1 VKLISWNLLHK
12 GGATLDSVERLIAAE
27 QPRLLLLQETLEAL
41 DALPL
46 RVGGHYARVALPG
59 KRHGLAAWSP
69 EPFIE
74 APADLVLQPGI
85 LVRRVC
91 QIVKTRDFS
100 VANVHLSHGQLL
112 NRRQLRRISQILSF
126 RAAIVGDCNMVG
138 APFLKEFRDVGPR
151 RPTHAMA
158 GLLPLRIDRCFVR
171 GLDCA
176 EARLLDRGPSDHH
189 PILVKLGL
197 PGHTS
202 AELH

>member
-1 VKLISWNLLHK
+1 MKLISWNLLHR
-12 GGATLDSVERLIAAE
+12 GGATLDEVQRLIETE

-46 RVGGHYARVALPG
+46 HVGGHYARVPLPAG
-59 KRHGLAAWSP
+59 RHGLAAWSP

-91 QIVKTRDFS
+91 QIIKTRDFS

-112 NRRQLRRISQILSF
+112 NRRQLRRIAQILTPQ
-126 RAAIVGDCNMVG
+126 AAIVGDCNMVG
-138 APFLKEFRDVGPR
+138 APFLREFRDVGPR

-158 GLLPLRIDRCFVR
+158 GLVPLRLDRCFVR

-176 EARLLDRGPSDHH
+176 EARLLDRGLSDHH
-189 PILVKLGL
+189 PILVKLSL
-197 PGHTS
+197 PGHAQSPTD
-202 AELH
+202 